1 MKIGCLFYLYKSIDK
16 VLKICYKYS
25 RKKKEQ
31 RRVEMKLK
39 EYIAELEEKQGE
51 ILLQKLKY
59 ESSIDDEIKSI
70 IERAEKLKTKKSV
83 FLSLSIQSCRY
94 VSRIYDKM
102 EDLGKEYIAITEQI
116 EKLKELED
124 LKDLGEKV

>member
-1 MKIGCLFYLYKSIDK
+1 
-16 VLKICYKYS
+16 
-25 RKKKEQ
+25 
-31 RRVEMKLK
+31 MKLK
-39 EYIAELEEKQGE
+39 EYIAELEKKQGE

-70 IERAEKLKTKKSV
+70 IEKREKVGTNESV
-83 FLSLSIQSCRY
+83 FRSCAIHSCRF

-102 EDLGKEYIAITEQI
+102 EELGSEYATITEQI

-124 LKDLGEKV
+124 LKDSGE

>member
-1 MKIGCLFYLYKSIDK
+1 MN
-16 VLKICYKYS
+16 
-25 RKKKEQ
+25 
-31 RRVEMKLK
+31 LK
-39 EYIAELEEKQGE
+39 EYIQELEEKQGE

-83 FLSLSIQSCRY
+83 FLSLSIQSCRA

-102 EDLGKEYIAITEQI
+102 EKLGSEYATITEQI

-124 LKDLGEKV
+124 LKDLGE

>member
-1 MKIGCLFYLYKSIDK
+1 
-16 VLKICYKYS
+16 
-25 RKKKEQ
+25 
-31 RRVEMKLK
+31 MKLK

-83 FLSLSIQSCRY
+83 FFSLSIQSCRY
-94 VSRIYDKM
+94 VSRIYDKI
-102 EDLGKEYIAITEQI
+102 EELGKEYIAITEQI

-124 LKDLGEKV
+124 LKDLGE